1 MPLTPPSRPDRP
13 RRAVVALVGAVVASL
28 SLSSCL
34 VLPFLPTD
42 DSGGSSSESTYVPQP
57 PPSGSTGLES
67 FYSQRLQWSS
77 CTGGDCAKLRV
88 PVDYAN
94 PGGETIQLAVIRSKA
109 RSSAQRAGSLVYN
122 PGGPGAS
129 PVDYV
134 GQAASSLVSSDVRRR
149 FDLVGFDP
157 RGVGRSSP
165 IDCVGDRELDTLIGG
180 VDPTPDAPGEEQAL
194 IGEAKKYADGCAAKN
209 AKIIAH
215 VSTVEA
221 ARDMDILRAALGEST
236 INYLGASYGTFI
248 GATYAGLFPNQ
259 MGRFVLDGPV
269 PPDLSAQ
276 ELSAGQARGFEVA
289 TQAYVDTCV
298 KDADCPVGQ
307 SRDQGMQ
314 WIRDFLIGLDSQPLP
329 VTNDQTVTKLTEG
342 WASTGILQ
350 AMYDKSQWPQL
361 SDALRDA
368 KSGDGNALM
377 RLADAYARRTP
388 GGQYQSNIMEAIYAV
403 NCLDRPD
410 AGDAAQ
416 IEAFAQKLTKE
427 APTWGRY
434 LAWSDV
440 PCGVWPLPATGKSGK
455 IAAEG
460 SPPIVIVG
468 TTRDP
473 ATPYEWA
480 QQLRAQL
487 AHGVLVT
494 RDGDG
499 HTGYPRSS
507 PCVDRAVDGW
517 FIDGKVPQD
526 GLKC

>member
-1 MPLTPPSRPDRP
+1 VLLTAPTRS
-13 RRAVVALVGAVVASL
+13 RRARRALLAAIGAVLASVT
-28 SLSSCL
+28 LSSCL
-34 VLPFLPTD
+34 VLPFLPTG
-42 DSGGSSSESTYVPQP
+42 DSGGSSSEPTFVSQT

-94 PGGETIQLAVIRSKA
+94 PGGETMQLAVVRAKA
-109 RSSAQRAGSLVYN
+109 RTSAQRVGSLVYN

-165 IDCVGDRELDTLIGG
+165 IDCVGDRELDTFIGG
-180 VDPTPDAPGEEQAL
+180 VDATPDTPAEEQAL
-194 IGEAKKYADGCAAKN
+194 IAEAKKFADGCAAKN
-209 AKIIAH
+209 AKIIGH

-248 GATYAGLFPNQ
+248 GATYAGLFPGH

-269 PPDLSAQ
+269 PPDLTAQ
-276 ELSAGQARGFEVA
+276 EIGAGQAKGFEVA
-289 TQAYVDTCV
+289 TQAYVDNCV
-298 KDADCPVGQ
+298 TDRDCPVGQ

-314 WIRDFLIGLDSQPLP
+314 WIRDFLTGLDSQPLP
-329 VTNDQTVTKLTEG
+329 VTNDQSVTKLTEG
-342 WASTGILQ
+342 WASTGILY
-350 AMYDKSQWPQL
+350 AMYDKSTWPKL

-403 NCLDRPD
+403 NCLDKSDIADP
-410 AGDAAQ
+410 AQ
-416 IEAFAQKLTKE
+416 IETLAQKLSQE

-434 LAWSDV
+434 LAWSNV
-440 PCGVWPLPATGKSGK
+440 PCNVWPIPATGNNDK
-455 IAAEG
+455 ITAEG
-460 SPPIVIVG
+460 SPPIVIIG

-473 ATPYEWA
+473 ATPFEWA
-480 QQLRAQL
+480 QRLRAEL

-517 FIDGKVPQD
+517 FIDGTVPQD

>member
-416 IEAFAQKLTKE
+416 IEAFAQKLSTE

-440 PCGVWPLPATGKSGK
+440 PCGVWPIPATGKSDK
-455 IAAEG
+455 ITADG

-480 QQLRAQL
+480 QRLRAQL

-517 FIDGKVPQD
+517 FIDGTVPQD

>member
-1 MPLTPPSRPDRP
+1 L
-13 RRAVVALVGAVVASL
+13 AVVAGALVAAL

-34 VLPFLPTD
+34 VLPFWPSG
-42 DSGGSSSESTYVPQP
+42 DSGNGSSSEPTFVPQA
-57 PPSGSTGLES
+57 PPSGSVGLDT
-67 FYSQRLQWSS
+67 FYSQRLQWTS

-88 PVDYAN
+88 PIDYTN
-94 PGGETIQLAVIRSKA
+94 PAGETMQLAVIRSKA
-109 RSSAQRAGSLVYN
+109 RTASQRVGAIVYN

-134 GQAASSLVSSDVRRR
+134 GQAASALVSSDVRRK
-149 FDLVGFDP
+149 FDLIGFDP

-165 IDCVGDRELDTLIGG
+165 IDCVGDRELDTFIGG
-180 VDPTPDAPGEEQAL
+180 IDSTPDTAAEEQGLVA
-194 IGEAKKYADGCAAKN
+194 EAKKFADGCATKN

-221 ARDMDILRAALGEST
+221 ARDMDILRAALGESKL
-236 INYLGASYGTFI
+236 NYLGASYGTFL
-248 GATYAGLFPNQ
+248 GATYAGLFPQN

-269 PPDLSAQ
+269 PPDLTS
-276 ELSAGQARGFEVA
+276 EDLMEGQAKGFETA
-289 TQAYVDTCV
+289 THAYVDDCIT
-298 KDADCPVGQ
+298 DPSCPVGQ
-307 SRDQGMQ
+307 TRNQGMA
-314 WIRDFLIGLDSQPLP
+314 WIRDFLTGLDAQPLP
-329 VTNDQTVTKLTEG
+329 VTNDQTVTKLTEA

-350 AMYDKSQWPQL
+350 AMYDKSLWPQL
-361 SDALRDA
+361 TDALRDA
-368 KSGDGNALM
+368 KAGDGNGLM

-403 NCLDRPD
+403 NCLDKSDTADP
-410 AGDAAQ
+410 AQ
-416 IEAFAQKLTKE
+416 IEAFAQKLSQE

-440 PCGVWPLPATGKSGK
+440 PCGVWSVPATGKSEK

-480 QQLRAQL
+480 QRLRQQL

-517 FIDGKVPQD
+517 LIDGTVPQD